1 MSKKPKVLLY
11 ESMNQQGIDY
21 LKAHAEVVWAS
32 GWDED
37 TLCQEVTDVSGI
49 IIRANGKVT
58 ARIMD
63 CAPKL
68 KVVGRHGAGVD
79 NIDIEAA
86 TERGIV
92 VVNTPYAPMEA
103 VVEHVIGVM
112 IVLSKRILESDI
124 ALRAG
129 KWDVRYQLHGLEMKG
144 KTLGIVGMG
153 RIGSRV
159 AEIAHSIRME
169 ILYCDVVANPEV
181 EKQFGAKR
189 VDMEDLLR
197 RSDYVTLHVPATPE
211 THHLINA
218 ERIAVMK
225 PTAILI
231 NAARGIVVDTTALYN
246 ALKAG
251 QLFGAG
257 IDVFEEEPAP
267 ADHPLFQLPNVV
279 VTPHMAGHSDEAAI
293 AMSMVAKDIIRVI
306 QGQQPEYPVN
316 TL

>member
-1 MSKKPKVLLY
+1 MSQKPKILLY

-49 IIRANGKVT
+49 VIRANGKVT

-63 CAPKL
+63 CAPNL

-112 IVLSKRILESDI
+112 IVLSKRILEADT

-189 VDMEDLLR
+189 VEMEDLLR

-211 THHLINA
+211 TRHLINA

-267 ADHPLFQLPNVV
+267 ADHPLFQLSNVV
-279 VTPHMAGHSDEAAI
+279 VTPHMAGHSDEAAV

-306 QGQQPEYPVN
+306 QGEPPKYPVN
-316 TL
+316 N